1 MLTTTYTLDPA
12 GELTQLTLPDSS
24 YLYLY
29 YDHAHRLTDITDADN
44 NEIEYT
50 LDALG
55 DKTEIDTYNTSDV
68 LERQHSATFDALGR
82 MLTDVGGVGQT
93 TTFTYDPNGNA
104 SPSPTR

>member
-1 MLTTTYTLDPA
+1 MID
-12 GELTQLTLPDSS
+12 
-24 YLYLY
+24 
-29 YDHAHRLTDITDADN
+29 
-44 NEIEYT
+44 YT

-55 DKTEIDTYNTSDV
+55 DKTQINTYDPSDI

-93 TTFTYDPNGNA
+93 TTYTYDKNGNR